1 MYLRLDT
8 IESQTMYILYLQDR
22 YDIIYGISYSVL
34 MYRKI
39 QNVFVLLFFYVKYS
53 YFKYRI
59 FYLELLFRFIC
70 LKSVPDKN

>member
-1 MYLRLDT
+1 MIGEWQIGLQSSHIMYLRLDT

-39 QNVFVLLFFYVKYS
+39 QNVFVLLFFYVFLYK
-53 YFKYRI
+53 I
-59 FYLELLFRFIC
+59 FLL
-70 LKSVPDKN
+70 